1 MGKRLKEIF
10 IIVFIIL
17 LCIGLFMIY
26 NGITKD
32 GIKELITNKYF
43 IIYLIIMLLFTIVF
57 WLSSFVFGKSKT
69 KELYHRDKLFN
80 SLVQNS
86 DTIYAMYDVQKR
98 EYIYTT
104 KNAYEVLGIK
114 ENEKETEQI
123 INQIFDIPVLKNELE
138 EWNNKEEFVSQMLA
152 FKNPAYQHT
161 RWIKVKI
168 YPFKDKKA
176 SYHVILI
183 SDVTKEHDQ
192 QHLLVT
198 QAADIKTRE
207 KQLNEITAA
216 SYDIEMDVNV
226 SNNEMSLHNLKPEFS
241 YFGNEISGNY
251 EKEMNNIIDT
261 YILKNDRNNVKTLF
275 SRERFLEILDT
286 KDFEPISVRYRL
298 IDENVV
304 WLESTAFFTTSKGEL
319 HVTILTK
326 NVTENAEYM
335 RQQNQL
341 LQNALKESKK
351 ANKAKSEFLAIMS
364 HEIRTPMNA
373 IIGLSSAILSEDLPK
388 SIKEDVENI
397 NSASMN
403 LLDVIDGILDISKI
417 ESGKETLV
425 EKEYNVPKFLR
436 DLENITN
443 ENIGDKDI
451 KLNLDINPN
460 TPAKLFG
467 DSSRIR
473 QALINILNNS
483 IKFTE
488 KGTITIKVDSKK
500 KNNNCDLIISV
511 SDTGCGIEPDKLNR
525 LFDESKKVTNDNSK
539 YIEGMGLT
547 ITKKL
552 VDLLNGQIDVESTV
566 GVGTTFTII
575 VSQKLVDDKVIGD
588 INEYVITKKKNSS
601 FDATGKRILIVDD
614 NKLNL
619 KVAEKLLK
627 PYNVIITSVDSGLK
641 TIDLINNGEKYDL
654 ILLDQMMPEMDGTET
669 LHKLKSI
676 NGFDIPVVM
685 LTADALVGKREE
697 YLNAGFDDYLSKPID
712 TNELNK
718 VLKKFLQN

>member
-10 IIVFIIL
+10 IIIFIIL
-17 LCIGLFMIY
+17 LCVGLFMIY

-43 IIYLIIMLLFTIVF
+43 IIYLIIMLLFIIVF

-138 EWNNKEEFVSQMLA
+138 EWDNKGEFVSQMLA

-176 SYHVILI
+176 NYHVILI
-183 SDVTKEHDQ
+183 SDVTKEHEQ

-226 SNNEMSLHNLKPEFS
+226 SNNEISLHNLKPEFS

-275 SRERFLEILDT
+275 SRERFLEILDA

-298 IDENVV
+298 IDDNVV

-436 DLENITN
+436 DLENITH

-451 KLNLDINPN
+451 KLNSDINPN

-500 KNNNCDLIISV
+500 KNNNCDLIIAV

-552 VDLLNGQIDVESTV
+552 MDLLNGQIDVESTV

-627 PYNVIITSVDSGLK
+627 PYNVIVTSIDSGLK

-685 LTADALVGKREE
+685 LTADAIVGKKEE
-697 YLNAGFDDYLSKPID
+697 YINAGFDDYLSKPID